1 MSELP
6 DGSHAMEVAIKI
18 LQLLV
23 SKLDCGSMTIER
35 FLELSLVIAAVARQF
50 AVLHN
55 ALKFEA
61 LHLLSA
67 VFSSEYSELLHEP
80 LRSMPDN
87 NWADYMRTG
96 VVAILQ
102 NRVGKLV
109 VCLEHWKWH
118 TH

>member
-1 MSELP
+1 
-6 DGSHAMEVAIKI
+6 MEVAIKI